1 MGMNEFGIFDRQK
14 GLSESCRLQDEVSF
28 GSGRDEDC
36 GRHSKRLRIQDITSR
51 LVSEGEKKWE
61 SDRP

>member
-28 GSGRDEDC
+28 GSGRDKDC
-36 GRHSKRLRIQDITSR
+36 GRHSKRLRIQDVTSR
-51 LVSEGEKKWE
+51 LVSEG
-61 SDRP
+61 